1 MIEFIH
7 RVKVFVYDML
17 EQQPSYLLVRSS
29 QGIESFWGPLHSQ
42 IGLGDQME
50 TAIRRSVSE
59 ELGLNRP
66 AELIDL
72 KMPARS
78 VLGDEEIIEWNFG
91 FRVAPERREL
101 RLVDR
106 WSDFR
111 WAQFGEA
118 YPKLELDLDRA
129 AIVRLHTILSAG

>member
-1 MIEFIH
+1 
-7 RVKVFVYDML
+7 
-17 EQQPSYLLVRSS
+17 
-29 QGIESFWGPLHSQ
+29 LHSQ

-101 RLVDR
+101 RLVER
-106 WSDFR
+106 WSDFH